1 MSQQPLSTATS
12 TSSSSSSASLD
23 GGRGPRRTPS
33 GFAEVMEE
41 LVSTKLRLAELDHEL
56 AMKRKELL
64 HLSKGGGGG
73 GGGAAAVAVAGEETE
88 EK

>member
-1 MSQQPLSTATS
+1 
-12 TSSSSSSASLD
+12 
-23 GGRGPRRTPS
+23 
-33 GFAEVMEE
+33 MEE